1 MIKIKYVVKFKVTGR
16 FAKCSDGFSWQQN
29 FSVKKEADKFYNM
42 LKRFLT
48 CQKRDEDGLVISMGK
63 EEQDWGLGGLCI
75 CSIDG
80 LYKIETKE
88 EKIK

>member
-1 MIKIKYVVKFKVTGR
+1 MIKIKYIVRFKVTGR
-16 FAKCSDGFSWQQN
+16 FAKCSDGFLWKRN

-48 CQKRDEDGLVISMGK
+48 CQKRDENGFVISMGK
-63 EEQDWGLGGLCI
+63 EEEDWGLGGLCI

-80 LYKIETKE
+80 LYKVEKKT